1 MSIRGTF
8 RSCRF
13 LDVSQQGFG
22 SLLEAIQAGDGSNI
36 SLSPS
41 NAELFIV
48 FMALRIYAIN
58 DRKWFWTV
66 LILILGLIPGLSNII
81 VG

>member
-1 MSIRGTF
+1 MF
-8 RSCRF
+8 Q
-13 LDVSQQGFG
+13 VG
-22 SLLEAIQAGDGSNI
+22 SSSAASA